1 MSVAVVAI
9 IHPVP
14 ERRADVVAALE
25 AAIQRVHAED
35 AGCELYALHE
45 DDDRLVMIEK
55 WAGPEALAAHSTSPA
70 LAELNARVDGLT
82 TRPAELLIL
91 RPHPA
96 GTDAQGVL

>member
-14 ERRADVVAALE
+14 ERRADVVAAYE
-25 AAIQRVHAED
+25 AAVARVHAED

-45 DDDRLVMIEK
+45 DDDRLVLIEK
-55 WAGPEALAAHSTSPA
+55 WTSQEALAAHSTSAA
-70 LAELNARVDGLT
+70 LDELRDRVEGLT
-82 TRPAELLIL
+82 TRPAEILIL
-91 RPHPA
+91 QPHPA

>member
-14 ERRADVVAALE
+14 ERRADVVAAYE
-25 AAIQRVHAED
+25 AAVARVHAED

-45 DDDRLVMIEK
+45 DDDRLVLIEK
-55 WAGPEALAAHSTSPA
+55 WTSQEALAAHSTSPA
-70 LAELNARVDGLT
+70 LDELRSRVDGLV
-82 TRPAELLIL
+82 TRPAEVLIL